1 MWDVVKSSSK
11 LETKLQRRVIGNV
24 RGQDI
29 SEDWSIP
36 HARWEAR
43 HSLAEQ
49 STRRFAIVHDSII
62 IDLYLKN
69 ITQMENELML
79 EETGIRSDQ
88 KLLPVEKIINKSQR
102 TVLERKTAFK
112 RYFRYS

>member
-1 MWDVVKSSSK
+1 MWDVVKSSLK

-88 KLLPVEKIINKSQR
+88 KLLPVEKIINKSHENS
-102 TVLERKTAFK
+102 VGKK
-112 RYFRYS
+112 DYI

>member
-1 MWDVVKSSSK
+1 
-11 LETKLQRRVIGNV
+11 
-24 RGQDI
+24 
-29 SEDWSIP
+29 
-36 HARWEAR
+36 
-43 HSLAEQ
+43 
-49 STRRFAIVHDSII
+49 
-62 IDLYLKN
+62 
-69 ITQMENELML
+69 MENELML